1 MANKRVGADH
11 EASLH
16 SERLCVPL
24 EFETQRLLLRCP
36 RAGDG
41 AVVYASVVESLDK
54 LREFPA
60 SLPWAMAAPTV
71 EQSEAYC
78 QDAHARF
85 LARTAFPFLAFTKE
99 EATHVGNLA
108 LHDVDWSVPKCEIGY
123 WVRASLA
130 GRGLMTEAVAALA
143 TFGFDTLG
151 MRRIQALPEAGNIR
165 SCRLCERAGFVLE
178 GTLRNH
184 RIAPDG
190 CLLHTRVY
198 AAIR

>member
-1 MANKRVGADH
+1 MH
-11 EASLH
+11 PEQLS
-16 SERLCVPL
+16 VPL
-24 EFETQRLLLRCP
+24 ELETHRLLVRCP

-41 AVVYASVVESLDK
+41 EVVHASVVESLDK

-60 SLPWAMAAPTV
+60 SLPWAMAPPSVA
-71 EQSEAYC
+71 QSEAYC

-85 LARTAFPFLAFTKE
+85 LARTAFPFLAFMK
-99 EATHVGNLA
+99 ADGTHVGNLA
-108 LHDVDWSVPKCEIGY
+108 LHAVEWSVPRCETGY
-123 WVRASLA
+123 WVRSSVS
-130 GRGLMTEAVAALA
+130 GRGLMTEAVIALA

-151 MRRIQALPEAGNIR
+151 MRRIEALPEAGNVR

-190 CLLHTRVY
+190 SLLHTCVY
-198 AAIR
+198 AAIK